1 MQQNDIER
9 LVLEELRI
17 LVKLGRIFAVDHI
30 NNNAGVWAVQVSDA
44 EGFFELSLNTQQHIT
59 EAAMEAEI
67 RGQISANR
75 PVNP

>member
-17 LVKLGRIFAVDHI
+17 LVKMGRIFAVDHI
-30 NNNAGVWAVQVSDA
+30 KNTAGVWAVRVSDA
-44 EGFFELSLNTQQHIT
+44 KGSFELSLNAQEHIT

>member
-17 LVKLGRIFAVDHI
+17 LVKMGRIFAVDHI

-44 EGFFELSLNTQQHIT
+44 EGFFELSLNAQEHIT